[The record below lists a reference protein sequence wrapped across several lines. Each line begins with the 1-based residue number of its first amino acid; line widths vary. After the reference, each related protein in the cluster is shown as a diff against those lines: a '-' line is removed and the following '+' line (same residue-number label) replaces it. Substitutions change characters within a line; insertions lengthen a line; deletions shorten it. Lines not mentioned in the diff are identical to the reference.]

1 METRRTVITRKA
13 RACALSIVFLTVLNA
28 CTAIGPG
35 AKPVGTGQGV
45 KPAGSGQGAKPA
57 GSGQR
62 AKPAETV
69 PPKSPLFEAV
79 AALDA
84 AMFDAFNRCSD
95 PKELQRHASYFAL
108 DVEFYHDEGGV
119 TWKRAEMI
127 ANTKKN
133 VCGKY
138 RRELVAGTLK
148 VFPLKN
154 FGAIAQGEH
163 RFCQLASGKCEGMAD
178 FVMVWRKRG
187 NAWQVTRVL
196 SFAHRPSE

>member
-1 METRRTVITRKA
+1 MMKKL
-13 RACALSIVFLTVLNA
+13 ACAVSILSLAILTG

-35 AKPVGTGQGV
+35 AKP
-45 KPAGSGQGAKPA
+45 AGSGEVAKRSGAGQPA
-57 GSGQR
+57 
-62 AKPAETV
+62 
-69 PPKSPLFEAV
+69 SPLFETV

-84 AMFDAFNRCSD
+84 AVFDAFNRCSV
-95 PKELQRHASYFAL
+95 PGELQRYAGYFAP

-119 TWKRAEMI
+119 TWKRSDMI

-138 RRELVAGTLK
+138 RRELVSGTLE
-148 VFPLKN
+148 VFPIRN

-163 RFCQLASGKCEGMAD
+163 RFCQLATGKCDGMAD

-187 NAWQVTRVL
+187 NVWQITRVL
-196 SFAHRPSE
+196 SFAHRSIE